1 MSFYVTQWSTET
13 GRSPR
18 VDNLRYSKWIQ
29 IRQRGF
35 LFQYA
40 DITSANFVVIGLV
53 WNKHQAIIWNSVEHF
68 KNILTFSQ
76 VYGHPNQ
83 WWFSPN
89 KRA

>member
-68 KNILTFSQ
+68 IRYTYFFSSLWSSKP
-76 VYGHPNQ
+76 VMI
-83 WWFSPN
+83 FT
-89 KRA
+89 